1 MDKVVTKSKKAA
13 SKDTYKEV
21 SFTYYMNLMAD
32 QLKAH
37 RVTERSDDFMDFNRS
52 NL

>member
-1 MDKVVTKSKKAA
+1 MDKVVTKSQKAA
-13 SKDTYKEV
+13 SKDTNKEV
-21 SFTYYMNLMAD
+21 SSTDYMNLMAD

-37 RVTERSDDFMDFNRS
+37 RVTEGSDDFMDFNRS